1 MGDISYTQTFHN
13 VDYVDGQ
20 DRVKAEGDTGFNARF
35 GAIESDLAQL
45 STVVGQIDAELDQLE
60 SPPPVTRRIVLP
72 LRLLNGPTIGR
83 QGDLGWQSSS
93 VGAQVAPGQNANGSI
108 NLVLPDGVLLDSL
121 RATGEAAGVS
131 LVISLS
137 RVRIDGTGSQ
147 QDLTSVTANTATFD
161 LTRQVD
167 ATLARVDTGTFR
179 YRIRA
184 QVGAGSTTVAITGLQ
199 LTVTG

>member
-1 MGDISYTQTFHN
+1 VGDISYTPSFHN
-13 VDYVDGQ
+13 IDYVDGQ

-45 STVVGQIDAELDQLE
+45 STVVGQIDAKLDQLE

-72 LRLLNGPTIGR
+72 LRLLKTGAA
-83 QGDLGWQSSS
+83 LGWRPSS
-93 VGAQVAPGQNANGSI
+93 VGAEVTPGQGADGSM

-121 RATGEAAGVS
+121 RATGETLNVS
-131 LVISLS
+131 LAFSLF
-137 RVRIDGTGSQ
+137 RVPITGGSSQ
-147 QDLTSVTANTATFD
+147 ELVSLTANTASFD
-161 LTRQVD
+161 LTKKIG
-167 ATLARVDTGTFR
+167 AALAQVDTGTFN

-184 QVGAGSTTVAITGLQ
+184 TVGAGAANLVTAVITGLQ

>member
-1 MGDISYTQTFHN
+1 VGDISYTPSFHN

-45 STVVGQIDAELDQLE
+45 STVVGQIDAKLDQLE

-72 LRLLNGPTIGR
+72 LRLLKTGTAP
-83 QGDLGWQSSS
+83 GWQSTE
-93 VGAQVAPGQNANGSI
+93 VGAESGFGQGADGTM
-108 NLVLPDGVLLDSL
+108 NLVLPDGVLLESL
-121 RATGEAAGVS
+121 RATGLTVNVS
-131 LVISLS
+131 LAISLF
-137 RVRIDGTGSQ
+137 RVPIAGGGSAQ
-147 QDLTSVTANTATFD
+147 QLTSLTATTASYDLTGQFD
-161 LTRQVD
+161 
-167 ATLARVDTGTFR
+167 ASLARVDTSTYN

-184 QVGAGSTTVAITGLQ
+184 TVGAGAANQVTAVITGLQ